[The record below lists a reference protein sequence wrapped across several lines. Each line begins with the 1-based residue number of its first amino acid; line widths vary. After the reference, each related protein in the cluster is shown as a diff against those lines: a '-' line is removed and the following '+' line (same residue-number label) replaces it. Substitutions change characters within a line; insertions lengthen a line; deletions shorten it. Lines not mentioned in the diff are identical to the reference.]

1 MNRRALMSMALF
13 GALAVAAIGLLVLF
27 LVNESSKA
35 EDERADNQRSI
46 QVIAALTCERAERIR
61 DGKNVNFPKELS
73 QKGFVQ
79 ISLTC
84 QNFVSTL
91 GKDLV
96 FTDGQVKVQSGK

>member
-1 MNRRALMSMALF
+1 MNRRALLSIILF
-13 GALAVAAIGLLVLF
+13 GALAVAAIGLLVLY
-27 LVNESSKA
+27 LLSESSKA
-35 EDERADNQRSI
+35 EDDRADNQRAI

-61 DGKNVNFPKELS
+61 DGRDVNFTKELN

-91 GKDLV
+91 EKDLV
-96 FTDGQVKVQSGK
+96 FDGGQVKIKSGK